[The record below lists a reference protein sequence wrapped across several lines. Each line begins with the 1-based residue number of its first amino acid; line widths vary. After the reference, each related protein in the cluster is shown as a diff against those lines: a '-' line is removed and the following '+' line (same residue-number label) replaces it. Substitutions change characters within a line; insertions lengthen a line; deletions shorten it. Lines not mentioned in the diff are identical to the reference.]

1 MGAAMTAFAG
11 AAQAAAATT
20 SAAPGAA
27 PLPLTPPPPAIVIP
41 RFTDE
46 CPRAAGNDIV
56 VCGRRDGDARH
67 RVPGTPPGGDP
78 RDAPRGPPGMQLSD
92 GVRVEAQSM
101 QRVRPDGWVD
111 RRVVVRF
118 RIAF

>member
-11 AAQAAAATT
+11 AAQAAAV
-20 SAAPGAA
+20 SAAPGAGSV
-27 PLPLTPPPPAIVIP
+27 PLTPPPPAIVTP
-41 RFTDE
+41 RFTED
-46 CPRAAGNDIV
+46 CPRAAGNDII

-78 RDAPRGPPGMQLSD
+78 RDAPRGPIGMQLSD
-92 GVRVEAQSM
+92 RVRVEAEPMQS
-101 QRVRPDGWVD
+101 VRPDGWID